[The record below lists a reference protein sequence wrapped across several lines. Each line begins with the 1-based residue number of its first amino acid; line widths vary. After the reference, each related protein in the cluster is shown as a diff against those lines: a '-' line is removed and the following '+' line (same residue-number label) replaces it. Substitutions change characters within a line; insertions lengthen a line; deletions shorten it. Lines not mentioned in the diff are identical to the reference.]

1 MKISITNRPYN
12 TRAVNV
18 LNNRGKSV
26 RCLLTP
32 KGNDKLL
39 LIVIG
44 RLKKKYNLTDNDLV
58 YNI

>member
-1 MKISITNRPYN
+1 MKISINN
-12 TRAVNV
+12 HSLNVRAVNV
-18 LNNRGKSV
+18 LNNRGNRV
-26 RCLLTP
+26 CCMLTP

-39 LIVIG
+39 LMAIG